1 MNCTYYIVFEQN
13 YKQYRW
19 WMDKKKR
26 IQKQIETNDTTQMQV
41 KRENILGTLDFEL
54 NGQNIWCSM

>member
-13 YKQYRW
+13 YKQYPW
-19 WMDKKKR
+19 WIDKKKR
-26 IQKQIETNDTTQMQV
+26 IQKQIETNDTAQMQV
-41 KRENILGTLDFEL
+41 KRESILGTLDFEL

>member
-54 NGQNIWCSM
+54 NGQNI